1 MKEGYIKFNCEW
13 IKQELNEDIS
23 EINKWREKLYK
34 LNLIGVYESGVGF
47 GNISI
52 RKYNNFIITGSK
64 TGGIENL
71 TNNHFTKVTNWNFD
85 KNSLTCYGPIEASSE
100 SLTHAAVYISDLNT
114 NAVIHVHN
122 SNLWEKL
129 MYKVPTTDE
138 KVEFGTPEMAYEI
151 MKLFI
156 DKNTINKKIIVMGGH
171 KEGIISFGKD
181 LEEAGNVLLNYYNK
195 YSQH

>member
-13 IKQELNEDIS
+13 VKQELNEDIS

-52 RKYNNFIITGSK
+52 RKDNNFIITGSK

-71 TNNHFTKVTNWNFD
+71 TNNHFTKVTNWNFN
-85 KNSLTCYGPIEASSE
+85 KNKLTCCGPIEASSE
-100 SLTHAAVYISDLNT
+100 SLTHAAIYISNLNT

-129 MYKVPTTDE
+129 MYKVPTTNE

-156 DKNTINKKIIVMGGH
+156 EKNTINKKIIVMGGH
-171 KEGIISFGKD
+171 KEGIISFGKN

-195 YSQH
+195 SL